1 MLASILGKRLR
12 WTLPSGW
19 IFEPAI
25 VGPDTVDYVLK
36 CPFRNFLN
44 RLNQLDSKEVA

>member
-12 WTLPSGW
+12 WTLPSCW

-25 VGPDTVDYVLK
+25 VGPTLLITCLRPAPTPDGMQSST
-36 CPFRNFLN
+36 FGIIR
-44 RLNQLDSKEVA
+44 